1 MFLLLTYKEQWKT
14 KDYASKIIIYNSS
27 TIISNPSLYFEN
39 LGTAISKEH
48 LSVAVSVTKNFHGN
62 LPFLF

>member
-39 LGTAISKEH
+39 LGTAIS
-48 LSVAVSVTKNFHGN
+48 
-62 LPFLF
+62 